1 MCRPQTVQCMSHVNI
16 CHIFSTNVLF
26 GKHLYTGTMKERNTQ
41 PSDCHGISM
50 TLMIAVSCVI
60 YWQSSH
66 FVQVHCSH
74 DMASGHKNKSLS
86 NISVVKMRLWDQ
98 QAPSFHVHVCT
109 NKFSHNQM
117 SDYYLK
123 SLMTELRS
131 SWMECC
137 SILLREHRE
146 LQRENIRGVSSAYR
160 SAPPNVTTLP
170 EVMNTAFKSSF
181 LADIPS
187 VTDMQHTTYLYYITD
202 RTDPYCH

>member
-1 MCRPQTVQCMSHVNI
+1 
-16 CHIFSTNVLF
+16 
-26 GKHLYTGTMKERNTQ
+26 
-41 PSDCHGISM
+41 
-50 TLMIAVSCVI
+50 
-60 YWQSSH
+60 
-66 FVQVHCSH
+66 
-74 DMASGHKNKSLS
+74 
-86 NISVVKMRLWDQ
+86 
-98 QAPSFHVHVCT
+98 
-109 NKFSHNQM
+109 
-117 SDYYLK
+117 
-123 SLMTELRS
+123 
-131 SWMECC
+131 MECC